1 MDKTQFYVFSGLFL
15 SGLLVGYLLLSVR
28 LARFERHLAELSGLK
43 VLGERVE
50 QLAQQMDHLRP
61 DRVETLL
68 ERIHEDLQRL
78 QDTNEALGQ
87 TIQRAASQTVVT
99 AEPAIVMSR
108 PESAAERV
116 RALVEVRML
125 HLGYSN
131 LRILSDLTMATME
144 GDFEVQVE
152 AERNQMP
159 CKGRVALRNG
169 SVRDVSMQSAATM
182 FP

>member
-1 MDKTQFYVFSGLFL
+1 MDQTQFYVFSGLFL
-15 SGLLVGYLLLSVR
+15 GGLLVGYLLVGLR
-28 LARFERHLAELSGLK
+28 LARFESHLRELAGLK
-43 VLGERVE
+43 VLNDRIE

-78 QDTNEALGQ
+78 QDANESLSQ
-87 TIQRAASQTVVT
+87 TIQRAASQPVVVS
-99 AEPAIVMSR
+99 EPSMVMSR
-108 PESAAERV
+108 PESASERV

-125 HLGYSN
+125 HLGYAN